1 MLQFQ
6 LDFRVEI
13 DPKTEVPTNRLTE
26 EAIEFCRSV
35 GSKAETVDD
44 IAGVDP
50 TDNTIQEEIKK
61 ALQRANE
68 VRSVHIFIMIRL
80 STLKPYLH
88 HLCIYQDATSNAQ
101 RVQKFAVIPG
111 DFSVATGE
119 LGPTLKIKRHVVL
132 EKHSAIIEGFYN

>member
-6 LDFRVEI
+6 LYLRVEI

-68 VRSVHIFIMIRL
+68 VRSVGIFIMISLSRL
-80 STLKPYLH
+80 RPYF
-88 HLCIYQDATSNAQ
+88 I
-101 RVQKFAVIPG
+101 I
-111 DFSVATGE
+111 
-119 LGPTLKIKRHVVL
+119 IKMCNTYLSKTIRTPHQTR
-132 EKHSAIIEGFYN
+132 SGSRSSQ

>member
-80 STLKPYLH
+80 STLKPYLY
-88 HLCIYQDATSNAQ
+88 HLQGVSGFVDIS
-101 RVQKFAVIPG
+101 R
-111 DFSVATGE
+111 
-119 LGPTLKIKRHVVL
+119 GP
-132 EKHSAIIEGFYN
+132 